1 MSRGKIYGLRLTFE
15 ADFCIFESFPL
26 PFRPGG
32 CYTVS
37 VTRKQGTAAERPGV
51 SREHKEEQAMSQ
63 FTTPVNT
70 RKTVSPKGTKALVL
84 ALVIILAALVIFFR
98 CTVQI
103 DTGYTAIVT
112 TFGKVE
118 DYTLEA
124 GFHMKSPFQEI
135 ILMDNRE
142 QKTPFSTQA
151 FSSDIQ
157 QVDIVGSI
165 NYAIN
170 KATAMTLFKEVGTD
184 YFNKLVNPRMLEN
197 TKAVFSKYTAE
208 NLVSAREQ
216 LSIQIRDNLS
226 KEMERYGISIISV
239 SIENIDFT
247 DAFTD
252 AVEAKQ
258 VAAQRKL
265 QAEIEQEQKTMETQ
279 QAAQRQKIEADAK
292 AEVVKINA
300 DAEAYSTK
308 VKAEAEAEANQKIAQ
323 SLTENLIRFTQI
335 NNWNGQLP
343 TYVSGGAAEALPVL
357 TLNANETDSQKD
369 GK

>member
-1 MSRGKIYGLRLTFE
+1 MLYCSRHKETGNGGRK
-15 ADFCIFESFPL
+15 
-26 PFRPGG
+26 RP
-32 CYTVS
+32 V
-37 VTRKQGTAAERPGV
+37 VPEER
-51 SREHKEEQAMSQ
+51 KEEQAMSQ

-279 QAAQRQKIEADAK
+279 QQAQRQKIEADAK

-323 SLTENLIRFTQI
+323 SLTENLIRFTQV

-357 TLNANETDSQKD
+357 TLNATDANAQEA

>member
-1 MSRGKIYGLRLTFE
+1 MSNKAIKRL
-15 ADFCIFESFPL
+15 IIS
-26 PFRPGG
+26 
-32 CYTVS
+32 
-37 VTRKQGTAAERPGV
+37 
-51 SREHKEEQAMSQ
+51 
-63 FTTPVNT
+63 
-70 RKTVSPKGTKALVL
+70 VL
-84 ALVIILAALVIFFR
+84 ALIVVVVLVSS
-98 CTVQI
+98 CTVQVP
-103 DTGYTAIVT
+103 TGNTAIIT

-124 GFHMKSPFQEI
+124 GFHVKNPFQQI

-157 QVDIVGSI
+157 QVDIIGSI

-170 KATAMTLFKEVGTD
+170 KSTAMTLFKEVGTD

-197 TKAVFSKYTAE
+197 IKAVFSKYTAE

-216 LSIQIRDNLS
+216 LSSQIRANLS
-226 KEMERYGISIISV
+226 KEMERYGISIISI

-258 VAAQRKL
+258 VAAQKKL

-279 QAAQRQKIEADAK
+279 QQAQRQKIEADAK

-308 VKAEAEAEANQKIAQ
+308 VKAEAEAEANKKIAE
-323 SLTENLIRFTQI
+323 SVTKDLIEFTQV
-335 NNWNGQLP
+335 NQWNGQLP

-357 TLNANETDSQKD
+357 NLTQTNTAEQDKAD
-369 GK
+369 